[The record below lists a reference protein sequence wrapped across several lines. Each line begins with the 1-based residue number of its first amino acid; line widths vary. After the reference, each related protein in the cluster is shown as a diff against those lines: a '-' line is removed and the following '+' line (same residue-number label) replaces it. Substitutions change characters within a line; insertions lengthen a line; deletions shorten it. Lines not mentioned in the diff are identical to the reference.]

1 MNPLLLILLAA
12 PPPATPSPA
21 PTPTPV
27 RAGATL
33 SEVARS
39 RKLTAKSFTLD
50 GSKPKAAGTA
60 VPRTGQP
67 ADTASEPA
75 EPAAEEP
82 ARRARLHLSGVSR
95 GGIDDSGIV
104 WISGTVSNESRVAA
118 CDVRVTVYLADSAGH
133 SLGSRS
139 VLTSPVR
146 IEPGTSA
153 GFSAGVGVPLGSR
166 AEVAGD
172 GYTLET
178 KLGDTLGPSIGKAD
192 ARIAGFED
200 CKK

>member
-12 PPPATPSPA
+12 PPAATPSPA

-27 RAGATL
+27 RAGGSL
-33 SEVARS
+33 SEIARA
-39 RKLTAKSFTLD
+39 RKLTAKTFNLD

-60 VPRTGQP
+60 VLRAGQP
-67 ADTASEPA
+67 SDAASS
-75 EPAAEEP
+75 AEEP
-82 ARRARLHLSGVSR
+82 AATEPTRRARLHLSGVSR
-95 GGIDDSGIV
+95 GWIDDSGIV
-104 WISGTVSNESRVAA
+104 WITGTVSNESRVAA
-118 CDVRVTVYLADSAGH
+118 CDVRITVYLDDSAGH

-178 KLGDTLGPSIGKAD
+178 KLGNGLGPSIGKAD

-200 CKK
+200 CK